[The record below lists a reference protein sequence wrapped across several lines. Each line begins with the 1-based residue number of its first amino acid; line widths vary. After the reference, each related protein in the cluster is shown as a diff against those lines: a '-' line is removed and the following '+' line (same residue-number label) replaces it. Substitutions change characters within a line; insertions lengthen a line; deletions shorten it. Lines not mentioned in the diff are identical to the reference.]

1 MSKAVSSGIKVDG
14 PLCTDNIHAILK
26 ARAGSVL
33 ISNNPWT
40 FVNKGSRFVALD
52 HRHSKGWIFLH
63 QGIPDKMYYSE
74 EWRRIRQKGL
84 SSAAK
89 KVVMCN
95 YPRLYCTNGENVPDL
110 LNGQQRL
117 NPVRADSVT
126 MVITVA
132 FLVLAPF
139 FFYISNPP
147 KSGQN
152 NGRNYFT
159 AIIEI

>member
-1 MSKAVSSGIKVDG
+1 
-14 PLCTDNIHAILK
+14 
-26 ARAGSVL
+26 
-33 ISNNPWT
+33 
-40 FVNKGSRFVALD
+40 
-52 HRHSKGWIFLH
+52 
-63 QGIPDKMYYSE
+63 
-74 EWRRIRQKGL
+74 
-84 SSAAK
+84 
-89 KVVMCN
+89 MCN

-132 FLVLAPF
+132 FLVLAPL

-159 AIIEI
+159 AIIEIQYRFDSIAALTVSVYYCYQRILSEKGDITTDKRLGIPCKKSIFIGIKYYEILLRGYEYVFTGFSISFSQQTPMHLWKV

>member
-1 MSKAVSSGIKVDG
+1 MHGQYSRDFKSSCGI
-14 PLCTDNIHAILK
+14 
-26 ARAGSVL
+26 SVL
-33 ISNNPWT
+33 ISNNPRT
-40 FVNKGSRFVALD
+40 FANKGSRFVALD

-117 NPVRADSVT
+117 NRVRADSVT

-132 FLVLAPF
+132 FLVLAPPPF
-139 FFYISNPP
+139 FLYRTPRSQDRTIGGIISLLLS
-147 KSGQN
+147 KFSIVSIQ
-152 NGRNYFT
+152 
-159 AIIEI
+159 